1 MKHLTKE
8 ILQKSL
14 NVYSGDYRITVMDFM
29 VFPGMSLIENRWVE
43 QHKYIVSYKY
53 EGIQTETGDKVAKE
67 CFKKVEKLL
76 SVEILFGDDSAV
88 PLNKNINY
96 L

>member
-14 NVYSGDYRITVMDFM
+14 NAYSGDFRIIVKDFM
-29 VFPGMSLIENRWVE
+29 VFPGMSFIEDRWIE
-43 QHKYIVSYKY
+43 QHKYIVGYNY
-53 EGIQTETGDKVAKE
+53 EGIQTRTGDRVVEE

-76 SVEILFGDDSAV
+76 SVEILFEDDSAV
-88 PLNKNINY
+88 PLNRNINY